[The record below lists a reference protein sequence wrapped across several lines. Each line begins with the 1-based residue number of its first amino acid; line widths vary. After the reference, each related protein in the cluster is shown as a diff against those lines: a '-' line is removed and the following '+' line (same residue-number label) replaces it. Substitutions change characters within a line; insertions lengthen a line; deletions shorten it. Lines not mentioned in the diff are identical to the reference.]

1 MDYRFHAR
9 VVTDPD
15 PELANVTA
23 VVVDIYGED
32 DHRLVIVPVVTWSDV
47 EDLGQQWDVPET
59 RRRIDADA
67 RADLDAHAG

>member
-15 PELANVTA
+15 PALGDVTA

-32 DHRLVIVPVVTWSDV
+32 DHRLVIVPVVTWSDID
-47 EDLGQQWDVPET
+47 DLAREWDVPET
-59 RRRIDADA
+59 RRKIDPDA
-67 RADLDAHAG
+67 CMDLDAQTG